1 MSKILLYSLYYL
13 AYLPLWASI
22 VFIDLINI
30 IDNNNSNIY
39 TEIISVCIIIALL
52 LISIIAVIIKLQFC
66 KKENSIEYEILSSKE
81 KKTETATFLLS
92 YILPLSAFDFTK
104 WTGVCLFL
112 ISFSTFLY
120 LMDKYNIFCANIFLE
135 TRRFKFYECDI
146 MSNDGVVAKTVIL
159 SRQALTLKIG
169 ERILLKPL
177 NNEIRMDVK
186 NE

>member
-13 AYLPLWASI
+13 ASLPLWASI

-81 KKTETATFLLS
+81 KKQKPQHFYCHISCLCQLL
-92 YILPLSAFDFTK
+92 ILQNGQEYACS
-104 WTGVCLFL
+104 
-112 ISFSTFLY
+112 
-120 LMDKYNIFCANIFLE
+120 
-135 TRRFKFYECDI
+135 
-146 MSNDGVVAKTVIL
+146 
-159 SRQALTLKIG
+159 
-169 ERILLKPL
+169 
-177 NNEIRMDVK
+177 
-186 NE
+186 